1 MLRTNIENEI
11 RGHSPDHRRE
21 VRNARARPLLD
32 SMRAWLE
39 DSLARLARK
48 SDTAAAIH
56 YVLARWD
63 ALARYLDD
71 AV

>member
-1 MLRTNIENEI
+1 
-11 RGHSPDHRRE
+11 
-21 VRNARARPLLD
+21 
-32 SMRAWLE
+32 MRQWLE
-39 DSLARLARK
+39 EVLVPLARK

-71 AV
+71 DRIEPTTRPPKEPCVPSPWEDGTI